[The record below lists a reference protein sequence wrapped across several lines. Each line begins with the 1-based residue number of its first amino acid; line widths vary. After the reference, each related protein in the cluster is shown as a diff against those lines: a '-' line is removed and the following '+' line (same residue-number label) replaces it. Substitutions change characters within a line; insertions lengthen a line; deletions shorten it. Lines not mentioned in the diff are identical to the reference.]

1 MNTGSILGRF
11 GQQVQSTAEIML
23 THNMVHFL
31 GSDGHSLNRRRLNLV
46 EGYEAARKIIG
57 EEGAGRLVRE
67 NPEIVL
73 KNEGFPIPEP
83 RKYQKKKRFW
93 FF

>member
-1 MNTGSILGRF
+1 MGRF
-11 GQQVQSTAEIML
+11 GHRIQSTAEIML

-46 EGYEAARKIIG
+46 EGYEAVKEIVGEEEARK
-57 EEGAGRLVRE
+57 LVKE
-67 NPEIVL
+67 YPQAVL
-73 KNEGFPIPEP
+73 KNESLQVPEG
-83 RKYQKKKRFW
+83 RKYEKKKRFW